1 MSDTTL
7 SPMSPIEVAIRARAR
22 RISIAKHLA
31 VRISKDGTTGTEI
44 YFQTREAF
52 ENFMNRA
59 LHQGYTVEALTCPS
73 VS

>member
-1 MSDTTL
+1 MSDTT
-7 SPMSPIEVAIRARAR
+7 SPSMSPIEVAIRARAR

-31 VRISKDGTTGTEI
+31 VRITKDGASNEM

-59 LHQGYTVEALTCPS
+59 LYQGFTVEAL
-73 VS
+73 

>member
-7 SPMSPIEVAIRARAR
+7 SLMSPLEVAIRARAR

-31 VRISKDGTTGTEI
+31 VRICKEGTSTEM

-59 LHQGYTVEALTCPS
+59 LHQGYTVEGITCAS
-73 VS
+73 